1 MYCCPIPSGPHLRI
15 IFGEKVDTLIIH
27 HGWVALT
34 VYCCSAMPT
43 TPWPVLDGLLT
54 LSKLPSVLE
63 KMFHMQVTHQT
74 WYGTKGGWHNIQ
86 VLNMS
91 KPTNMAHTHSAYVF
105 SSQLRYATIHIHQ
118 VHNGQYH
125 LIVDLLASNLYG
137 MWDFHSAH
145 TVTGTHCHRHTFTM
159 YSLLFS

>member
-91 KPTNMAHTHSAYVF
+91 KPINMAHTHSAYVF
-105 SSQLRYATIHIHQ
+105 SSQLRYATIHPSGTQRAIP
-118 VHNGQYH
+118 
-125 LIVDLLASNLYG
+125 SNCRFVGKQSIWYVGL
-137 MWDFHSAH
+137 SQC
-145 TVTGTHCHRHTFTM
+145 THCHRHTL
-159 YSLLFS
+159 SQAHIHNV